1 MGLGLIA
8 LGFIFLE
15 GLQVSINSFTLIP
28 EYVSFMI
35 ILIGL
40 LCIRKRKIIKSL
52 NIASI
57 FTFVLFCLLFIPIFT
72 MFDFFILLMFY
83 IILFYGIYQLT
94 GNIYTKKY
102 YILFIIV
109 YIGISLYSSFGTQ
122 YIVYGFVLLAV
133 KIVLVYIIAY
143 HWYKDNRVLDEVY
156 EMNSVEHQ
164 YNISTKTLLF
174 TLVAS
179 LVAIILIQE
188 PLMNQIEKNKVI
200 QKSWYG
206 EIEGKV
212 IVERIWVRQS
222 RGLIQEV
229 EWSRPCI
236 WINQSDFNQSQYY
249 SLSFL
254 DNEISYNE
262 IVKEDN
268 SDDYFIGK
276 RDGYCYLSYKDFD
289 MDWEPL
295 INKKNWDM
303 DIQLFDENKQLVN
316 CYKIHLS
323 TETPYIE
330 YGYKDNEVQIE
341 NLQIYD
347 GFIMNSGQV
356 TVDKQYENY
365 RLCMSGNKE
374 LNKDTFYWLDISVSN
389 PQVMRNYII
398 YKERYTHIYIGELP
412 NYYIHIIDENNQCVK
427 TIQVE
432 RQ

>member
-52 NIASI
+52 NIASV

-102 YILFIIV
+102 YILFII
-109 YIGISLYSSFGTQ
+109 IRISLY
-122 YIVYGFVLLAV
+122 GFFDIQEHTDYLLILLAIKV
-133 KIVLVYIIAY
+133 ILTYIIAY
-143 HWYKDNRVLDEVY
+143 HWYKDNKILDEVY
-156 EMNSVEHQ
+156 EINNVEHQ

-188 PLMNQIEKNKVI
+188 PLMNKIEKDKVI

-254 DNEISYNE
+254 DNEISYKE

-276 RDGYCYLSYKDFD
+276 REGYCYLSYGDLD
-289 MDWEPL
+289 LDWESL
-295 INKKNWDM
+295 ISKKDWVM
-303 DIQLFDENKQLVN
+303 EIRLFDEDKQLVN
-316 CYKIHLS
+316 CYEVNLS
-323 TETPYIE
+323 TKTPYIE
-330 YGYKDNEVQIE
+330 YGYKDNEVQIDH
-341 NLQIYD
+341 LQIYD
-347 GFIMNSGQV
+347 GFIMNTGQV
-356 TVDKQYENY
+356 TVDKQYEHY
-365 RLCMSGNKE
+365 RLCISGNEE
-374 LNKDTFYWLDISVSN
+374 LKNDTFYWLDISVSN
-389 PQVMRNYII
+389 SQIMRNHII
-398 YKERYTHIYIGELP
+398 YKEKYTHIYIGESP

-432 RQ
+432 KQ

>member
-40 LCIRKRKIIKSL
+40 LCIRKRKVIKSL

-179 LVAIILIQE
+179 LVAIIFIQE
-188 PLMNQIEKNKVI
+188 PLMNQIEKDKVI

-212 IVERIWVRQS
+212 IVERIWVKQYI
-222 RGLIQEV
+222 GLVQEM
-229 EWSRPCI
+229 EWCVPCI

-254 DNEISYNE
+254 DNEISYKE

-276 RDGYCYLSYKDFD
+276 REGYCYLLGENFD
-289 MDWEPL
+289 INWESL
-295 INKKNWDM
+295 INKKDWVM
-303 DIQLFDENKQLVN
+303 EIRLFDEDKRLVN
-316 CYKIHLS
+316 CYEVNLFTK
-323 TETPYIE
+323 TPYIE
-330 YGYKDNEVQIE
+330 YGYKDNQIQID

-347 GFIMNSGQV
+347 GFIMNTGQV
-356 TVDKQYENY
+356 TVDKQYEHY
-365 RLCMSGNKE
+365 RLCISGNEE
-374 LNKDTFYWLDISVSN
+374 LKNDTFYWLDISVSN
-389 PQVMRNYII
+389 SQIMRNHII
-398 YKERYTHIYIGELP
+398 YKEKYTHIYIGESP
-412 NYYIHIIDENNQCVK
+412 NYYIHIIDENNECVK

-432 RQ
+432 KQ